1 MAGQSKTCLSGK
13 TSSVALADH
22 ALMFSTHENQEYC
35 SMWSVMAYGRC
46 LRKLFPESFHYL
58 NLFYLEEVYNS
69 TSSQYLRTFKNSD

>member
-1 MAGQSKTCLSGK
+1 M
-13 TSSVALADH
+13 ADH

-35 SMWSVMAYGRC
+35 SMWSVMAYRRC